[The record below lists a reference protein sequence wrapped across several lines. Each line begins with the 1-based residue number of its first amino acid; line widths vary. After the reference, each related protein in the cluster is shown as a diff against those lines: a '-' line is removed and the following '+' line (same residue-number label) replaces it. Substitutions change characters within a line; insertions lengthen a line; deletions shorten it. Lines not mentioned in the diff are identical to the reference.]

1 MDKDRIKK
9 RLVYWEETY
18 DHLTNCYQELI
29 KSGVQSYEID
39 DRALTRFNIPNLRK
53 AIEEAEAKIDKY
65 ETMLN
70 GQGARKIVAV
80 VPRDW

>member
-1 MDKDRIKK
+1 VNQETIKK
-9 RLVYWEETY
+9 RLQYWEETY
-18 DHLTNCYQELI
+18 DHLTDCYQELI

-53 AIEEAEAKIDKY
+53 AIQEAEQNIDKY
-65 ETMLN
+65 EEMLN
-70 GQGARKIVAV
+70 GVAPRKAFGV

>member
-1 MDKDRIKK
+1 MNVETVKK
-9 RLVYWEETY
+9 RLKYWEETY
-18 DHLTNCYQELI
+18 DYLTDCYQELI

-53 AIEEAEAKIDKY
+53 AIEEAEANVDKY
-65 ETMLN
+65 EGMLN
-70 GQGARKIVAV
+70 GKKPRKIVAV

>member
-1 MDKDRIKK
+1 MKTETIQK
-9 RLVYWEETY
+9 RLAYWEETY
-18 DHLTNCYQELI
+18 DDLTDCYQELL

-53 AIEEAEAKIDKY
+53 AIQEAEENIDKY
-65 ETMLN
+65 EGMLD
-70 GQGARKIVAV
+70 GQKPRKIVAI

>member
-1 MDKDRIKK
+1 MDKDRIRK

-18 DHLTNCYQELI
+18 DHLTSCYQELI

-53 AIEEAEAKIDKY
+53 AIEEAEANIDKY
-65 ETMLN
+65 ENMLN
-70 GQGARKIVAV
+70 GHGARKIVGI

>member
-1 MDKDRIKK
+1 MDKDRIRK

-18 DHLTNCYQELI
+18 DYLTSCYQELI
-29 KSGVQSYEID
+29 RSGVQSYEID

-53 AIEEAEAKIDKY
+53 AIEEAEANIDKY
-65 ETMLN
+65 ENMLS
-70 GQGARKIVAV
+70 GQGARKIVGI

>member
-1 MDKDRIKK
+1 MTTETIKK
-9 RLVYWEETY
+9 RLAYWEETY
-18 DHLTNCYQELI
+18 DYLTSCYQELI

-53 AIEEAEAKIDKY
+53 AIQEAEQNVDKY
-65 ETMLN
+65 ENMLN
-70 GQGARKIVAV
+70 GKKPRKIMAV

>member
-1 MDKDRIKK
+1 MTVETIRK
-9 RLVYWEETY
+9 RLTYWEETY
-18 DHLTNCYQELI
+18 DHLTDCYQELI

-53 AIEEAEAKIDKY
+53 AIQEAEANIDKY
-65 ETMLN
+65 ENLLN
-70 GQGARKIVAV
+70 GHKPRKIMAI